1 MEASKSQF
9 ALIMK
14 AVGVLRLEDGP
25 ALRTQLALEDVPATP
40 AVDDSDDSSDTG
52 FWKEMNGIKP
62 KCSPNKYHPSD
73 AVDSDDDKPCSH
85 LKNKY
90 HPSDAVDSDADT
102 DDDKALTNLVHC
114 PIEVTHCPIDVDSTP
129 MPKSKKSPGKVICV
143 SINLDSCNLK
153 TKMYLN
159 LVHGCVYSM
168 HSNFTH
174 M

>member
-14 AVGVLRLEDGP
+14 AVGVPRLEDGP

-52 FWKEMNGIKP
+52 FWKEVNGIKP
-62 KCSPNKYHPSD
+62 KCSPNKKGHPSD
-73 AVDSDDDKPCSH
+73 ADTDDDKPCSH
-85 LKNKY
+85 LLKG
-90 HPSDAVDSDADT
+90 HPSDADT

-129 MPKSKKSPGKVICV
+129 MPKSQKSPGKVICV

>member
-25 ALRTQLALEDVPATP
+25 ALRTQLALEDVRAAPATP
-40 AVDDSDDSSDTG
+40 AMDDSNDSSDTG
-52 FWKEMNGIKP
+52 FWKEVNGIKP
-62 KCSPNKYHPSD
+62 KCSPNKKNCQAHLS
-73 AVDSDDDKPCSH
+73 DSDDQKPCSNL
-85 LKNKY
+85 LKG
-90 HPSDAVDSDADT
+90 PPSDADT